1 MSSNKYYVYK
11 LILKDKNNKFY
22 IGSTHSPKVRKSRH
36 YSELAKGAHH
46 NIYLQ
51 EAFDKIGRNKGL
63 LEFRIISEH
72 DTEADAQNEEERL
85 INETYD
91 INYNISKHSKGGD
104 NISYHPNNKEI
115 RKLQS
120 KLVSER
126 YKKMT
131 PEERLQL
138 SLRGLGDKNPNYK
151 TGVWSKEYLQNIK
164 ENNIKLVKEKGL
176 KNINSLSKYRKE
188 PWNKLSNEKIIER
201 RKIIGDSVIYCEGYL
216 FPDLMYAEYIYD
228 VDLSSRILSNK
239 LGSKEFRI
247 ATPEDLVKHP
257 YYDITK
263 HSIKRRNREEG
274 MFLRTVMVVWDDILF
289 RSLEEAAE
297 AFDVSDQGI
306 KLRIK
311 SKSELF
317 NKFREAT
324 EDDINNLKFYEKS
337 RDYNRIL
344 AERERM
350 LNLKRVSC
358 KGKLYDSIKAAAEDL
373 GIKHSTLC
381 WRIQS
386 NKKEFEDYFYIIKR
400 NV

>member
-22 IGSTHSPKVRKSRH
+22 IGSTHSPKVRKGRH
-36 YSELAKGAHH
+36 YNELLKGTHH
-46 NIYLQ
+46 NMYLQ
-51 EAFDKIGRNKGL
+51 KAFDKVGRNKGL

-72 DTEADAQNEEERL
+72 DKEIDAQNEEERL

-91 INYNISKHSKGGD
+91 INYNMSKHSKGGD

-120 KLVSER
+120 RLVRER
-126 YKKMT
+126 YDKMT

-138 SLRGLGDKNPNYK
+138 SIRGLGDKNPNYK
-151 TGVWSKEYLQNIK
+151 TGVWSKEYLQNAR
-164 ENNIKLVKEKGL
+164 ENNIKLAKEKGL
-176 KNINSLSKYRKE
+176 KNIRSLGRYKKE

-201 RKIIGDSVIYCEGYL
+201 RRIIGDSVIYCEGYL

-228 VDLSSRILSNK
+228 VDLSSRILSNR
-239 LGSKEFRI
+239 LATREFRI
-247 ATPEDLVKHP
+247 ATTEDLVKYP

-263 HSIKRRNREEG
+263 HSIKRRNTQEG
-274 MFLRTVMVVWDDILF
+274 VFLRTVMMVWDDILF
-289 RSLEEAAE
+289 RSLDEAAK
-297 AFDVSDQGI
+297 AFGI
-306 KLRIK
+306 SAEGIRLRIK
-311 SKSELF
+311 SKSELYS
-317 NKFREAT
+317 KFREAT
-324 EDDINNLKFYEKS
+324 EDDVNNLKVYKKL

-344 AERERM
+344 VERERI
-350 LNLKRVSC
+350 LSTKRVSC
-358 KGKLYDSIKAAAEDL
+358 KGKVYNSIKEASEDL

-381 WRIQS
+381 WRIRS
-386 NKKEFEDYFYIIKR
+386 NNKEFEDYFYIIKR

>member
-22 IGSTHSPKVRKSRH
+22 IGSTHSPKVRKGRH
-36 YSELAKGAHH
+36 YNELLKGTHH
-46 NIYLQ
+46 NMYLQ
-51 EAFDKIGRNKGL
+51 KAFDKAGRNKGL

-72 DTEADAQNEEERL
+72 DKEIDAQNEEERL

-91 INYNISKHSKGGD
+91 INYNMSKHSKGGD
-104 NISYHPNNKEI
+104 NISYHPNNKEF

-120 KLVSER
+120 KLVNER

-138 SLRGLGDKNPNYK
+138 SIRGLGDKNPNYK
-151 TGVWSKEYLQNIK
+151 TGVWSKEYLENIRQ
-164 ENNIKLVKEKGL
+164 NNIKLAKEKGL
-176 KNINSLSKYRKE
+176 KNIKSLSRYRKE

-216 FPDLMYAEYIYD
+216 FPDLMYVEYIYD
-228 VDLSSRILSNK
+228 VDLSSRILSDK
-239 LGSKEFRI
+239 LGSKEFRV
-247 ATPEDLVKHP
+247 ATTEDLMKYP

-263 HSIKRRNREEG
+263 HSIKRRNTQEG
-274 MFLRTVMVVWDDILF
+274 VFLRTVMVVWDDILF
-289 RSLEEAAE
+289 RSLGEAAE
-297 AFDVSDQGI
+297 AFGVSGEGI

-311 SKSELF
+311 SKSELYS
-317 NKFREAT
+317 KFREAT
-324 EDDINNLKFYEKS
+324 EDDINNLKVYKKL

-344 AERERM
+344 AERERI
-350 LNLKRVSC
+350 LNTKRVSC
-358 KGKLYDSIKAAAEDL
+358 KGKVYDSIKEASEDL
-373 GIKHSTLC
+373 NVKPTTLG
-381 WRIQS
+381 WRIRS
-386 NKKEFEDYFYIIKR
+386 NNKEFEDYFYIIKR